1 MHINPS
7 EAQVPDVCSLIVDR
21 SARVLLSSTGLN
33 KSPEIPTGN
42 RGEGKSDLEEASMS
56 TYPFKRTRRT
66 AFCEWA
72 EVLKVF

>member
-33 KSPEIPTGN
+33 KSPDFSTVSVGEKEN
-42 RGEGKSDLEEASMS
+42 RI
-56 TYPFKRTRRT
+56 
-66 AFCEWA
+66 
-72 EVLKVF
+72 